1 MHAELPWLTTDI
13 HFFFLKKIYIYI
25 YIFCSFPCHQQINA
39 DHSPYEQGNASNAG
53 SPARPVSLG
62 RRPRSGSALSM
73 KSRTSAGAG
82 PETNASEREDDNSG
96 SLAVPRDDG
105 AQFVPA
111 PDESASTEA

>member
-1 MHAELPWLTTDI
+1 
-13 HFFFLKKIYIYI
+13 
-25 YIFCSFPCHQQINA
+25 
-39 DHSPYEQGNASNAG
+39 
-53 SPARPVSLG
+53 
-62 RRPRSGSALSM
+62 M